1 MAGPGLYAN
10 IHAKRKRGEKMR
22 KKGAKGAPKASDF
35 AAAKRTAKSKGGSA
49 GKGLGKAVKGM
60 GKARKRAMER
70 KNDLMRPG
78 ISASPDNPIEVKKG
92 GSVSQMAQR
101 ASRMESKK
109 LQGALK
115 DHKKLIKKKMKR
127 GGRTK

>member
-22 KKGAKGAPKASDF
+22 KKGEKGAPKSSDF
-35 AAAKRTAKSKGGSA
+35 AAAKRTAKMSKGGSP
-49 GKGLGKAVKGM
+49 GKGLGKTLKKVGAKRKAVK
-60 GKARKRAMER
+60 R

-78 ISASPDNPIEVKKG
+78 KSASPDNPIEVKKG
-92 GSVSQMAQR
+92 GS
-101 ASRMESKK
+101 
-109 LQGALK
+109 
-115 DHKKLIKKKMKR
+115 IKKKMKR